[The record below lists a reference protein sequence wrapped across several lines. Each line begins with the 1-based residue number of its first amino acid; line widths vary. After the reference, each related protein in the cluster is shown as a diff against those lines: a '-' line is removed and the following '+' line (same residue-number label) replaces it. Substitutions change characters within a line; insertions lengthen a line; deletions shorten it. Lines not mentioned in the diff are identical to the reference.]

1 MVGLSPSVVKRDVA
15 LESAESRNK
24 TAQQLDSITI
34 RGMSPY
40 VYVIFSVGS
49 VLWFLPFAIARRRTE
64 TPTRVSP
71 RARWGIVLQAIAYA
85 ILWQNNFWERSP
97 ATWKVCLAVILF
109 AIATVLVW
117 SAVFRLGRQWRFD
130 AALVSDHQLVTT
142 GVYGIVRHPI
152 YTSFFSFFVATGL
165 LVTPLWILA
174 IASLIFLIGTEIRVR
189 VEDNLLA
196 SQFGPHFD
204 DYTRK
209 VPAYLPFLK

>member
-1 MVGLSPSVVKRDVA
+1 M
-15 LESAESRNK
+15 
-24 TAQQLDSITI
+24 QQLDYITI
-34 RGMSPY
+34 RRMPSY
-40 VYVIFSVGS
+40 VYIVFSVGS
-49 VLWFLPFAIARRRTE
+49 VLWFLPFAIARRRNE
-64 TPTRVSP
+64 TPTRVNP

-97 ATWKVCLAVILF
+97 SIWKVGLAVILF
-109 AIATVLVW
+109 AIATFLVW

-142 GVYGIVRHPI
+142 GVYGLVRHPI
-152 YTSFFSFFVATGL
+152 YTSFFCFFIATGL
-165 LVTPLWILA
+165 LVSPLWVLA

-204 DYTRK
+204 DYKRQ
-209 VPAYLPFLK
+209 VSAYLPFLK